1 MYQFLIFALGQAKIC
16 GQFIRSILIVPQKK
30 GSLCLLLTIW
40 MDPTVNRYL
49 TPPSRFRDAAPK
61 KLGFA
66 SRVQV
71 EEFVK
76 REFPDVDPST
86 FFSMFIWKI
95 PAEGYRI
102 QKG

>member
-1 MYQFLIFALGQAKIC
+1 M
-16 GQFIRSILIVPQKK
+16 
-30 GSLCLLLTIW
+30 
-40 MDPTVNRYL
+40 
-49 TPPSRFRDAAPK
+49 PPSRFRGAAPK

-66 SRVQV
+66 SRGFASRLQV

>member
-1 MYQFLIFALGQAKIC
+1 M
-16 GQFIRSILIVPQKK
+16 
-30 GSLCLLLTIW
+30 
-40 MDPTVNRYL
+40 
-49 TPPSRFRDAAPK
+49 PPSRFRDATPK
-61 KLGFA
+61 KLRFA

-86 FFSMFIWKI
+86 FFSMFIWRI